1 MEITDLFSGGIKQL
15 WKNPLVFLINASVW
29 ALLFIMITLLLSS
42 PLSISNA
49 LLFASFNVA
58 SLMLLYYL
66 NIYLVDRFIEAK
78 QYLRY
83 TSYLLLLLAS
93 VVFLR
98 IQFNLYYINK
108 IVTNVLPIGGMWL
121 ILFSSVITIIV
132 LAISFFNG
140 LLMNRSRKEK
150 EYLGVIAH
158 QQEIQVAFLK
168 TQMSPHFLF
177 NSLNNIYSLT
187 LNKAP
192 QASEMIL
199 LLSEVLRYAVYRS
212 KEIKVELSTE
222 VEQINKIL
230 QLHALRSDS
239 KSPVIF
245 NVQLSSG
252 VAFIEPMIL
261 IPLVENCFKHSNIE
275 TSEDAYI
282 TLSLKEHKGIISFET
297 NNSKDRITKNNSE
310 GIGLKNIKERLKIR
324 YPDEHKLEVKDN
336 DVSFSV
342 HLQIKVSN
350 E

>member
-1 MEITDLFSGGIKQL
+1 LEITDLFSGGIKQL
-15 WKNPLVFLINASVW
+15 WKNPLILLINVSVW
-29 ALLFIMITLLLSS
+29 ALLLAIITLLLSS
-42 PLSISNA
+42 LLSIGIA
-49 LLFASFNVA
+49 LLFASFNVT
-58 SLMLLYYL
+58 SLMVLYYL

-83 TSYLLLLLAS
+83 SLYLILLLLS

-98 IQFNLYYINK
+98 IQFNLYYLTK
-108 IVTNVLPIGGMWL
+108 VVTTVLPIEGKWL
-121 ILFSSVITIIV
+121 LLFSIVITIIV

-150 EYLGVIAH
+150 EYLRIIAH

-177 NSLNNIYSLT
+177 NTLNNVYSLT

-212 KEIKVELSTE
+212 KEIRVELSTE

-230 QLHALRSDS
+230 QLHGLRSES
-239 KSPVIF
+239 KSPVTF
-245 NVQLSSG
+245 NVQLSSDIT
-252 VAFIEPMIL
+252 FIEPMIL

-275 TSEDAYI
+275 TSDRAYI
-282 TLSLKEHKGIISFET
+282 SMSLKEGNGIILFESS
-297 NNSKDRITKNNSE
+297 NSKDKVIKNNVE
-310 GIGLKNIKERLKIR
+310 GIGLKNIKERLMIR
-324 YPDEHKLEVKDN
+324 YPDGHKLEVRDS
-336 DVSFSV
+336 DTSFSV
-342 HLQIKVSN
+342 YLQIKVSN